1 MYTALVDAA
10 DTHVAFAEIA
20 CPDVVCVTAM
30 VGALAVGGDVD
41 AVRDLFDGMPL
52 QDHVAWNA
60 MIAGV
65 RTRG

>member
-41 AVRDLFDGMPL
+41 AARDLFDGTPL